1 MLFRVWIMF
10 KVLLK
15 GILMKN
21 NRIQTGNKSFKPD
34 SYVMSVANILGLK
47 KLRWSLRRLHVPVS
61 NNALVLE
68 VGAGG
73 NPYPRANVLLDA
85 MEATIERNEQNL
97 ITDRPLILGLCEEL
111 PFKDKSFDFIIA
123 SHVLEHTDNPEK
135 FLTELMRVGKAGYI
149 ETPEGWFE
157 KMCSFTY
164 HRLEVSADKD
174 KLFIRK
180 KPNWKPDEIAK
191 LWDVKLAESKPLSD
205 FLRVNPDL
213 NHLRF
218 YWKDT
223 IDFEIINPQCDAS
236 WPYPAEA
243 INKRQDH
250 VDLKTSFISKVRGFY
265 LFSRRWLLSQNA
277 RNKNLDIYSL
287 IRCPSC
293 HSDNLEISLSNAQ
306 MIKCSNCNS
315 TYEILRDIPRLFP
328 KQIEGFNE
336 TRTNN

>member
-1 MLFRVWIMF
+1 MRKILTGSPFFQADSIVMRVADKIGF
-10 KVLLK
+10 
-15 GILMKN
+15 
-21 NRIQTGNKSFKPD
+21 
-34 SYVMSVANILGLK
+34 K
-47 KLRWSLRRLHVPVS
+47 KLRWSLRRLHVPIS
-61 NNALVLE
+61 KNALVLE

-73 NPYPRANVLLDA
+73 NPYPRANVMLDA
-85 MEATIERNEQNL
+85 MESTIERNEQNL

-157 KMCSFTY
+157 KMCAFTY

-180 KPNWKPDEIAK
+180 KPCWKPDEIAK
-191 LWDVKLAESKPLSD
+191 LWDVKLAESKPLFD
-205 FLRVNPDL
+205 FLRINPDL

-218 YWKDT
+218 YWNDT
-223 IDFEIINPQCDAS
+223 IDFEIVNPQCNAS
-236 WPYPAEA
+236 WPYPVEA
-243 INKRQDH
+243 INKRQGH
-250 VDLKTSFISKVRGFY
+250 ANLKASLISMIREFY
-265 LFSRRWLLSQNA
+265 LFSRRWQLSQNA
-277 RNKNLDIYSL
+277 RNKKLDIYGL

-306 MIKCSNCNS
+306 MLKLQF
-315 TYEILRDIPRLFP
+315 IL
-328 KQIEGFNE
+328 
-336 TRTNN
+336 

>member
-1 MLFRVWIMF
+1 MSKNPVWQSIFQAESFAM
-10 KVLLK
+10 
-15 GILMKN
+15 
-21 NRIQTGNKSFKPD
+21 RIADKIGF
-34 SYVMSVANILGLK
+34 K

-61 NNALVLE
+61 KNALVLE

-85 MEATIERNEQNL
+85 MESTIERIEKNL
-97 ITDRPLILGLCEEL
+97 VTDRPLVLGLCEEL

-123 SHVLEHTDNPEK
+123 SHVLEHTDDPEK

-157 KMCSFTY
+157 KMCAFTY

-180 KPNWKPDEIAK
+180 KHCWKPDEIAK
-191 LWDVKLAESKPLSD
+191 LWDVKLAASKPLSE
-205 FLRVNPDL
+205 FLRINPDL

-218 YWKDT
+218 YWKDA

-236 WPYPAEA
+236 WPYPVET
-243 INKRQDH
+243 INKQQDYAN
-250 VDLKTSFISKVRGFY
+250 LKTSLISIIRDLY

-293 HSDNLEISLSNAQ
+293 HSDNLKISLSNAQ
-306 MIKCSNCNS
+306 MLKCSNCNS
-315 TYEILRDIPRLFP
+315 SYEILRDIPRLFP
-328 KQIEGFNE
+328 KQTDGFSQ
-336 TRTNN
+336 TRINN

>member
-1 MLFRVWIMF
+1 MSKIQSGSPSFQAESLAMRIAD
-10 KVLLK
+10 KV
-15 GILMKN
+15 G
-21 NRIQTGNKSFKPD
+21 F
-34 SYVMSVANILGLK
+34 K

-61 NNALVLE
+61 KNALVLE

-85 MEATIERNEQNL
+85 MESTIERNEKNL
-97 ITDRPLILGLCEEL
+97 ITDRPLVLGLCEEL

-123 SHVLEHTDNPEK
+123 SHVLEHTDDPEK

-157 KMCSFTY
+157 KMCAFTY

-180 KPNWKPDEIAK
+180 KHCWKPDEIAK
-191 LWDVKLAESKPLSD
+191 LWDIKLAKSKPLSD
-205 FLRVNPDL
+205 FLRINPDL

-218 YWKDT
+218 YWKDA
-223 IDFEIINPQCDAS
+223 IDFEIVNPQCDAS
-236 WPYPAEA
+236 WPYPVEA
-243 INKRQDH
+243 INNRQDYA
-250 VDLKTSFISKVRGFY
+250 DLKTSLISMIRELY

-277 RNKNLDIYSL
+277 RNKKLDIYSL

-293 HSDNLEISLSNAQ
+293 HSNNLEIHLSNAQ
-306 MIKCSNCNS
+306 MLKCSNCNVS
-315 TYEILRDIPRLFP
+315 YEILRNIPRLFP
-328 KQIEGFNE
+328 KQIKGFNQ